1 MKKNTEALS
10 PTTISPE
17 LIQQHGLS
25 EEEYQQ
31 ILTHLGRA
39 PNLTELGVFSVMW
52 SEHCSYKSS
61 RMHLKRFPTEGPRVV
76 QGPGENAGAVDI
88 GDGLAAVFKMESHNH
103 PSFIEPFQGAATGV
117 GGILRDIFTMGAR
130 PIALLNSLRF
140 GELDS
145 AHNRHL
151 LKGVVSGIS
160 WYGNCIGVPTI
171 GGEITFNDIYS
182 KNPLV
187 NVFCLGIV
195 KKDRL
200 LRGLAKGEGNQVL
213 YIGAKTGRD
222 GIHGA
227 TMASDSFDDAS
238 EKKRPNVQ
246 VGDPFLEKLLLEA
259 CLEFLEQDLLVG
271 IQDMGAAG
279 LTSSSCEMA
288 SRSGTG
294 IELDVAKVPRREPNM
309 TPYEI
314 LLSESQERMLL
325 VAQPGKEEA
334 VLAVCQKW
342 GIDAAVVGKVTDD
355 GLLRIR
361 EGDQIVAEIPADAI
375 AEGAPRYERPSAP
388 PQYQEMLQALNLDAL
403 PDVKDPV
410 EVLMQLLA
418 SPTIASKRWVYRQYD
433 HMVGTN
439 TVVCP
444 GSDAAVV
451 RIKGTGK
458 ALAMTTDGNS
468 RYCLLNPYMGGGLAV
483 AEAARNL
490 VCSGAKPL
498 GVTDCL
504 NFGNP
509 ERPDIMW
516 QFIMAVEGIA
526 DACRAFEVPVVSGN
540 VSLYNETNGLSIYP
554 TPILGMVGLIER
566 EEDITTQ
573 WFKQAGDAILL
584 LGETKED
591 IGGTEYLKV
600 MHSREQGM
608 PPWLDLERE
617 QALLQ
622 CVLTLIK
629 KGWVQSAHDCSEG
642 GLLVTLA
649 ECCLT
654 HPSTPFGAKIGLTQ
668 ERLRL
673 DALLF
678 GESPSRIVISVKE
691 DHLALVQ
698 QCIQDIGANVPM
710 SLLGHVT
717 DTDQMDVTVQGDKN
731 QTVRHLSWPVTDLA
745 DRWQNSLSR
754 QLGIEPL
761 L

>member
-1 MKKNTEALS
+1 MMNKATEAS
-10 PTTISPE
+10 PPPNISTE

-25 EEEYQQ
+25 LEEYQQ
-31 ILTHLGRA
+31 ILTHLGRE

-61 RMHLKRFPTEGPRVV
+61 RVHLKRFPTEGPQVV

-130 PIALLNSLRF
+130 PIALLDSLRF

-145 AHNRHL
+145 AQNRHL

-171 GGEITFNDIYS
+171 GGEISFNDIYS

-200 LRGLAKGEGNQVL
+200 LRGLAKGTGNQVL

-259 CLEFLEQDLLVG
+259 CLEFLEQDLLIG

-325 VAQPGKEEA
+325 VAKPGKEEA
-334 VLAVCQKW
+334 VLAVCRKW

-361 EGDQIVAEIPADAI
+361 DGDQVVAEIPADAI

-388 PQYQEMLQALNLDAL
+388 PQYQEILQALNLDAL
-403 PDVKDPV
+403 PDVKDPA
-410 EVLMQLLA
+410 EALLQLLG
-418 SPTIASKRWVYRQYD
+418 SPTIASKRWVFRQYD

-468 RYCLLNPYMGGGLAV
+468 RYCLLNPYIGGGLAV
-483 AEAARNL
+483 AEAGRNL

-509 ERPDIMW
+509 ERPEVMW
-516 QFIMAVEGIA
+516 QFVMAVEGIA
-526 DACRAFEVPVVSGN
+526 DACRAFEIPVVSGN

-554 TPILGMVGLIER
+554 TPIIGMVGLIER
-566 EEDITTQ
+566 EDNITTQ

-584 LGETKED
+584 LGETRED

-600 MHSREQGM
+600 IHSREQGM

-617 QALLQ
+617 RALQ
-622 CVLTLIK
+622 NCVLTLIHN
-629 KGWVQSAHDCSEG
+629 GWVQSAHDCSEG

-649 ECCLT
+649 ESCFSHLT
-654 HPSTPFGAKIGLTQ
+654 ASFGAQITLKQ

-678 GESPSRIVISVKE
+678 GESPSRVLLSVKQ
-691 DHLALVQ
+691 DHLEQVQ
-698 QCIQDIGANVPM
+698 HYIQDLGKDVPM
-710 SLLGHVT
+710 NFLGRVT
-717 DTDQMDVTVQGDKN
+717 EIEQINVTVQGSKN
-731 QTVRHLSWPVTDLA
+731 QTSYHMSLPLSDLA
-745 DRWQNSLSR
+745 DRWHSSISKSLAD
-754 QLGIEPL
+754 EPS
-761 L
+761 

>member
-1 MKKNTEALS
+1 MPS
-10 PTTISPE
+10 TTITPQ

-25 EEEYQQ
+25 EDEYQK
-31 ILTHLGRA
+31 ILTHLGRE

-61 RMHLKRFPTEGPRVV
+61 RVHLKRFPTEGPQVV

-88 GDGLAAVFKMESHNH
+88 GDGFAAVFKMESHNH

-145 AHNRHL
+145 PQNTHL

-200 LRGLAKGEGNQVL
+200 LRGLAKGVGNQVL

-294 IELDVAKVPRREPNM
+294 IELDVGKVPRREHNM

-325 VAQPGKEEA
+325 VAQPGKEQA

-355 GLLRIR
+355 GMLRIR

-388 PQYQEMLQALNLDAL
+388 PQYQEVLQALNLDAL
-403 PDVKDPV
+403 PDLTDGTDA
-410 EVLMQLLA
+410 LLQLLA
-418 SPTIASKRWVYRQYD
+418 SPTIASKRWVYQQYD
-433 HMVGTN
+433 YMVGTN

-468 RYCLLNPYMGGGLAV
+468 RYCLLNPYMGGSLAV

-490 VCSGAKPL
+490 VCSGGKPL

-526 DACRAFEVPVVSGN
+526 DACRSFEVPVVSGN

-554 TPILGMVGLIER
+554 TPIIGMVGVIER

-573 WFKQAGDAILL
+573 WFKESGDTILL
-584 LGETKED
+584 VGENKED
-591 IGGTEYLKV
+591 LGGTEFLKV

-608 PPWLDLERE
+608 PPWLDLEQE
-617 QALLQ
+617 KSIQA
-622 CVLTLIK
+622 CILTLIK
-629 KGWVQSAHDCSEG
+629 KGWIQSAHDCSEG

-654 HPSTPFGAKIGLTQ
+654 HPSAPLGATITLSQ

-678 GESPSRIVISVKE
+678 GESPSRIVISVKTK
-691 DHLALVQ
+691 DLDSVRA
-698 QCIQDIGANVPM
+698 CIQDMGGKVPM
-710 SLLGHVT
+710 SLLGQVT
-717 DTDQMDVTVQGDKN
+717 ATDQIDVTVQKDQG
-731 QTVRHLSWPVTDLA
+731 QPPCQMVWPVKDLA
-745 DRWQNSLSR
+745 DQWYNSLPS
-754 QLGIEPL
+754 QLKMKDSP
-761 L
+761 

>member
-1 MKKNTEALS
+1 MTS
-10 PTTISPE
+10 SSSQISKE
-17 LIQQHGLS
+17 LVQQHGLS

-31 ILTHLGRA
+31 ILKHLGRE

-61 RMHLKRFPTEGPRVV
+61 RVHLKRFPTEGPRVV
-76 QGPGENAGAVDI
+76 QGPGENAGAVDL

-103 PSFIEPFQGAATGV
+103 PSYIEPFQGAATGV

-130 PIALLNSLRF
+130 PIALLDSLRF

-145 AHNRHL
+145 AQNRHL

-160 WYGNCIGVPTI
+160 WYGNCIGVPTV
-171 GGEITFNDIYS
+171 GGEIAFNDIYS

-200 LRGLAKGEGNQVL
+200 LRGLAKGAGNQVL

-259 CLEFLEQDLLVG
+259 CLEFLEQDLLIG

-325 VAQPGKEEA
+325 VAKPGKEEA
-334 VLAVCQKW
+334 VLAVCRKW

-361 EGDQIVAEIPADAI
+361 DGEQVVVEIPADAI

-388 PQYQEMLQALNLDAL
+388 PQYQEILQALNLDAL
-403 PDVKDPV
+403 PDVKDPA
-410 EVLMQLLA
+410 EVLLQLLG
-418 SPTIASKRWVYRQYD
+418 SPTIASKRWVFRQYD

-468 RYCLLNPYMGGGLAV
+468 RYCLLNPYIGGGLAV

-490 VCSGAKPL
+490 MCS
-498 GVTDCL
+498 
-504 NFGNP
+504 
-509 ERPDIMW
+509 
-516 QFIMAVEGIA
+516 QFMMAVEGIA
-526 DACRAFEVPVVSGN
+526 DACRAFEIPVVSGN

-554 TPILGMVGLIER
+554 TPIIGMVGLIEC
-566 EEDITTQ
+566 EDNITTQ

-584 LGETKED
+584 LGETRED

-608 PPWLDLERE
+608 PPWLDLEQE
-617 QALLQ
+617 QSLQQ
-622 CVLTLIK
+622 CVLTLIQ

-654 HPSTPFGAKIGLTQ
+654 HPSTSFGVQVTLTQ

-678 GESPSRIVISVKE
+678 GESPSRVLVSVKQE
-691 DHLALVQ
+691 YLDQVR
-698 QCIQDIGANVPM
+698 QCIQDMGAKVPM
-710 SLLGHVT
+710 LLIGHVI
-717 DTDQMDVTVQGDKN
+717 DNQQMDVMVQGPKN
-731 QTVRHLSWPVTDLA
+731 QTVCDMSLPLTDLA
-745 DRWQNSLSR
+745 DRWHSR
-754 QLGIEPL
+754 LAQQLGIEQSS
-761 L
+761 

>member
-1 MKKNTEALS
+1 MTS
-10 PTTISPE
+10 SSSQISKE
-17 LIQQHGLS
+17 LVQQHGLS

-31 ILTHLGRA
+31 ILKHLGRE

-61 RMHLKRFPTEGPRVV
+61 RVHLKRFPTEGPRVV
-76 QGPGENAGAVDI
+76 QGPGENAGAVDL

-103 PSFIEPFQGAATGV
+103 PSYIEPFQGAATGV

-130 PIALLNSLRF
+130 PIALLDSLRF

-145 AHNRHL
+145 AQNRHL

-160 WYGNCIGVPTI
+160 WYGNCIGVPTV
-171 GGEITFNDIYS
+171 GGEIAFNDIYS

-200 LRGLAKGEGNQVL
+200 LRGLAKGAGNQVL

-259 CLEFLEQDLLVG
+259 CLEFLEQDLLIG

-325 VAQPGKEEA
+325 VAKPGKEEA
-334 VLAVCQKW
+334 VLAVCRKW

-361 EGDQIVAEIPADAI
+361 DGEQVVVEIPADAI

-388 PQYQEMLQALNLDAL
+388 PQYQEILQALNLDAL
-403 PDVKDPV
+403 PDVKDPA
-410 EVLMQLLA
+410 EVLLQLLG
-418 SPTIASKRWVYRQYD
+418 SPTIASKRWVFRQYD

-468 RYCLLNPYMGGGLAV
+468 RYCLLNPYIGGGLAV

-490 VCSGAKPL
+490 MCSGAKPL

-509 ERPDIMW
+509 ERPEVMW
-516 QFIMAVEGIA
+516 QFMMAVEGIA
-526 DACRAFEVPVVSGN
+526 DACRAFEIPVVSGN

-554 TPILGMVGLIER
+554 TPIIGMVGLIEC
-566 EEDITTQ
+566 EDNITTQ

-584 LGETKED
+584 LGETRED

-608 PPWLDLERE
+608 PPWLDLEQE
-617 QALLQ
+617 QSLQQ
-622 CVLTLIK
+622 CVLTLIQ

-654 HPSTPFGAKIGLTQ
+654 HPSTSFGVQVTLTQ

-678 GESPSRIVISVKE
+678 GESPSRVLVSVKQE
-691 DHLALVQ
+691 YLDQVR
-698 QCIQDIGANVPM
+698 QCIQDMGAKVPM
-710 SLLGHVT
+710 LLIGHVI
-717 DTDQMDVTVQGDKN
+717 DNQQMDVMVQGPKN
-731 QTVRHLSWPVTDLA
+731 QTVCDMSLPLTDLA
-745 DRWQNSLSR
+745 DRWHSR
-754 QLGIEPL
+754 LAQQLGIEQSS
-761 L
+761 

>member
-1 MKKNTEALS
+1 M
-10 PTTISPE
+10 
-17 LIQQHGLS
+17 
-25 EEEYQQ
+25 
-31 ILTHLGRA
+31 
-39 PNLTELGVFSVMW
+39 
-52 SEHCSYKSS
+52 
-61 RMHLKRFPTEGPRVV
+61 
-76 QGPGENAGAVDI
+76 
-88 GDGLAAVFKMESHNH
+88 
-103 PSFIEPFQGAATGV
+103 
-117 GGILRDIFTMGAR
+117 
-130 PIALLNSLRF
+130 
-140 GELDS
+140 
-145 AHNRHL
+145 
-151 LKGVVSGIS
+151 SGIS

-200 LRGLAKGEGNQVL
+200 LRGLANGEGNQVL

-294 IELDVAKVPRREPNM
+294 IELDVLNVPRREPNM

-334 VLAVCQKW
+334 VLAVCRKW

-361 EGDQIVAEIPADAI
+361 EGSNIVAEIPADAI
-375 AEGAPRYERPSAP
+375 ADGAPRYERPSAP
-388 PQYQEMLQALNLDAL
+388 PSYQELLQSLNFDTL
-403 PDVKDPV
+403 PDVKDATDA
-410 EVLMQLLA
+410 LFQLLN
-418 SPTIASKRWVYRQYD
+418 SPTLASKRWVYRQYD
-433 HMVGTN
+433 YMVGTN

-444 GSDAAVV
+444 GSDAAVL
-451 RIKGTGK
+451 RLKGTGK

-516 QFIMAVEGIA
+516 QFVMAVEGIA
-526 DACRAFEVPVVSGN
+526 DTCRLFDVPVVSGN
-540 VSLYNETNGLSIYP
+540 VSLYNETMDS
-554 TPILGMVGLIER
+554 R
-566 EEDITTQ
+566 FTQ
-573 WFKQAGDAILL
+573 HRLL
-584 LGETKED
+584 AWSG
-591 IGGTEYLKV
+591 
-600 MHSREQGM
+600 
-608 PPWLDLERE
+608 
-617 QALLQ
+617 
-622 CVLTLIK
+622 
-629 KGWVQSAHDCSEG
+629 
-642 GLLVTLA
+642 
-649 ECCLT
+649 
-654 HPSTPFGAKIGLTQ
+654 
-668 ERLRL
+668 
-673 DALLF
+673 
-678 GESPSRIVISVKE
+678 
-691 DHLALVQ
+691 
-698 QCIQDIGANVPM
+698 
-710 SLLGHVT
+710 
-717 DTDQMDVTVQGDKN
+717 
-731 QTVRHLSWPVTDLA
+731 
-745 DRWQNSLSR
+745 
-754 QLGIEPL
+754 
-761 L
+761 

>member
-1 MKKNTEALS
+1 MTS
-10 PTTISPE
+10 PSSQISKE
-17 LIQQHGLS
+17 VIQQHGLS
-25 EEEYQQ
+25 EEEYQE
-31 ILTHLGRA
+31 ILEHLGRE
-39 PNLTELGVFSVMW
+39 PNLTELGIFSVMW

-61 RMHLKRFPTEGPRVV
+61 RVHLKRFPTEGHRVV

-140 GELDS
+140 GELEMPQ
-145 AHNRHL
+145 NRHL

-160 WYGNCIGVPTI
+160 WYGNCIGVPTV

-200 LRGLAKGEGNQVL
+200 LRGLAKGTGNQVL

-259 CLEFLEQDLLVG
+259 CLEFLEQDLLIG

-294 IELDVAKVPRREPNM
+294 IELDVAMVPRREPNM

-325 VAQPGKEEA
+325 VAKPGKEEA
-334 VLAVCQKW
+334 VLAVCRKW

-361 EGDQIVAEIPADAI
+361 EGDQVVAEIPADAI

-388 PQYQEMLQALNLDAL
+388 PQYQEVLQALNLDAL
-403 PDVKDPV
+403 PDVKDPA
-410 EVLMQLLA
+410 EALLQLLG
-418 SPTIASKRWVYRQYD
+418 SPTIASKRWVFRQYD
-433 HMVGTN
+433 HMVGIN

-451 RIKGTGK
+451 RIKETK
-458 ALAMTTDGNS
+458 KSLAMTTDGNS

-490 VCSGAKPL
+490 ICSGAKPL

-509 ERPDIMW
+509 ERPDVMW
-516 QFIMAVEGIA
+516 QFIMGVEGIA
-526 DACRAFEVPVVSGN
+526 DACREFEIPVVSGN

-554 TPILGMVGLIER
+554 TPIIGMVGLIER

-573 WFKQAGDAILL
+573 WFKESGDAILL
-584 LGETKED
+584 LGETREE

-608 PPWLDLERE
+608 PPWLDLE
-617 QALLQ
+617 QARSLHQ
-622 CVLTLIK
+622 CVLTLIQ
-629 KGWVQSAHDCSEG
+629 KGWVKSAHDCSEG

-654 HPSTPFGAKIGLTQ
+654 HPSNPFGAQITLTQ
-668 ERLRL
+668 ERIRL
-673 DALLF
+673 DALFF
-678 GESPSRIVISVKE
+678 GESSSRVVVSVKQE
-691 DHLALVQ
+691 HLDQVK
-698 QCIQDIGANVPM
+698 QCIQDMGAKVPM
-710 SLLGHVT
+710 NLIGHVI
-717 DTDQMDVTVQGDKN
+717 DTELMDVTVQGPKN
-731 QTVRHLSWPVTDLA
+731 QPVCHMSFPLTDLA
-745 DRWQNSLSR
+745 DRWHNSLAQ
-754 QLGIEPL
+754 QLGIEQSS
-761 L
+761 

>member
-1 MKKNTEALS
+1 M
-10 PTTISPE
+10 TISQE
-17 LIQQHGLS
+17 IVQQHGLS
-25 EEEYQQ
+25 KDEYQQ
-31 ILTHLGRA
+31 ILNHLGRE
-39 PNLTELGVFSVMW
+39 PNLTELGIFSVMW

-61 RMHLKRFPTEGPRVV
+61 RVHLKRFPTEGPHVV

-130 PIALLNSLRF
+130 PIAILNSLRF
-140 GELDS
+140 GELDV
-145 AHNRHL
+145 AQNQHL

-160 WYGNCIGVPTI
+160 WYGNCIGVPTV

-195 KKDRL
+195 EKDKL
-200 LRGLAKGEGNQVL
+200 LRGVAKGTGNSVL

-294 IELDVAKVPRREPNM
+294 IELDVSKVPQREPRM

-325 VAQPGKEEA
+325 VAKPGKERD

-342 GIDAAVVGKVTDD
+342 GIDAAVVGRVTDD
-355 GLLRIR
+355 GFLRVR
-361 EGDQIVAEIPADAI
+361 EGQALIAEIPADAI

-388 PQYQEMLQALNLDAL
+388 PSYQEFLQALNIDTL
-403 PDVKDPV
+403 PDVKDPADA
-410 EVLMQLLA
+410 LLQLLE
-418 SPTIASKRWVYRQYD
+418 SPSLSSKRWAYRQYD
-433 HMVGTN
+433 HMVGIN
-439 TVVCP
+439 TVLCP
-444 GSDAAVV
+444 GSDSAIV
-451 RIKGTGK
+451 RIKGTSK

-468 RYCLLNPYMGGGLAV
+468 RYCLLNPYIGGGLAV

-516 QFIMAVEGIA
+516 QFIMAVEGVA
-526 DACRAFEVPVVSGN
+526 DACRALETPVVSGN

-566 EEDITTQ
+566 PEDITTQ
-573 WFKQAGDAILL
+573 WFQQFDDVIILL
-584 LGETKED
+584 GQTSED

-600 MHSREQGM
+600 IHSREQGM
-608 PPWLDLERE
+608 PPWLDLEKE
-617 QALLQ
+617 KAVQQ
-622 CVLTLIK
+622 CLLTLIHQ
-629 KGWVQSAHDCSEG
+629 GWVQSAHDCSEG

-649 ECCLT
+649 ECCFT
-654 HPSTPFGAKIGLTQ
+654 HPTTQFGARITLMQ
-668 ERLRL
+668 NRLRL

-678 GESPSRIVISVKE
+678 GESPSRVVVSVKPE
-691 DHLALVQ
+691 HLEHVQ
-698 QCIQDIGANVPM
+698 RHIQDSHQNVPM
-710 SLLGHVT
+710 ILLGHVT
-717 DTDQMDVTVQGDKN
+717 HDEKMQVTVQESDGHSAT
-731 QTVRHLSWPVTDLA
+731 QFSLSVSDLA
-745 DRWQNSLSR
+745 DRWHYSLERLLGQKNTPCTSNS
-754 QLGIEPL
+754 
-761 L
+761 

>member
-1 MKKNTEALS
+1 MNHDTEAS
-10 PTTISPE
+10 PPLNITPE
-17 LIQQHGLS
+17 MIQQHGLS

-31 ILTHLGRA
+31 ILKHLGRE

-61 RMHLKRFPTEGPRVV
+61 RVHLKRFPTEGLHVV

-145 AHNRHL
+145 THNQHL

-160 WYGNCIGVPTI
+160 WYGNCIGVPTV

-200 LRGLAKGEGNQVL
+200 LRGLAKGAGNHVL

-238 EKKRPNVQ
+238 EMKRPNVQ

-334 VLAVCQKW
+334 VLAVCRKW

-355 GLLRIR
+355 GFLRIR
-361 EGDQIVAEIPADAI
+361 EGSRIVGEIPADAI
-375 AEGAPRYERPSAP
+375 ADGAPRYERPSSP
-388 PQYQEMLQALNLDAL
+388 PQYQELLQALNLDTL
-403 PDVKDPV
+403 PDVKDAIGA
-410 EVLMQLLA
+410 LLQLLA

-433 HMVGTN
+433 YMVGTN

-444 GSDAAVV
+444 GSDAAVL
-451 RIKGTGK
+451 RLKGTGK

-490 VCSGAKPL
+490 ICSGAKPL

-526 DACRAFEVPVVSGN
+526 DACRIFEVPVVSGN
-540 VSLYNETNGLSIYP
+540 VSLYNETNGISIYP
-554 TPILGMVGLIER
+554 TPIIGMVGLIER
-566 EEDITTQ
+566 EAEITTQ
-573 WFKQAGDAILL
+573 WFKQSGDHILL
-584 LGETKED
+584 IGETRED
-591 IGGTEYLKV
+591 IGGTEYLKII
-600 MHSREQGM
+600 HSLEKGM
-608 PPWLDLERE
+608 PPYLDVELE
-617 QALLQ
+617 QAVQQ
-622 CVLTLIK
+622 CVLTLIQ
-629 KGWVQSAHDCSEG
+629 KGWVESAHDCSEG

-649 ECCLT
+649 ECCFT
-654 HPSTPFGAKIGLTQ
+654 DPSTLFGATITLSQ

-691 DHLALVQ
+691 QNLQ
-698 QCIQDIGANVPM
+698 QVTQYIQDLDMKVPM
-710 SLLGHVT
+710 SVLGQVT
-717 DTDQMDVTVQGDKN
+717 DRDQIDVSVQGDNKKIV
-731 QTVRHLSWPVTDLA
+731 QQLSWSVKDLA
-745 DRWQNSLSR
+745 DRWQNSLAQ
-754 QLGIEPL
+754 QLNKAEAS
-761 L
+761 

>member
-1 MKKNTEALS
+1 M
-10 PTTISPE
+10 TISQE
-17 LIQQHGLS
+17 IVQQHGLS
-25 EEEYQQ
+25 KDEYQQ
-31 ILTHLGRA
+31 ILNHLGRE
-39 PNLTELGVFSVMW
+39 PNLTELGIFSVMW

-61 RMHLKRFPTEGPRVV
+61 RVHLKRFPTEGPHVV

-130 PIALLNSLRF
+130 PIAILNSLRF
-140 GELDS
+140 GELDV
-145 AHNRHL
+145 AQNQHL

-160 WYGNCIGVPTI
+160 WYGNCIGVPTV

-195 KKDRL
+195 EKDKL
-200 LRGLAKGEGNQVL
+200 LRGVAKGTGNSVL

-294 IELDVAKVPRREPNM
+294 IDLDVSKVPQREPRM

-325 VAQPGKEEA
+325 VAKPGKERD

-342 GIDAAVVGKVTDD
+342 GIDAAVVGRVTDD
-355 GLLRIR
+355 GFLRVR
-361 EGDQIVAEIPADAI
+361 EGQAVVAEIPADAI
-375 AEGAPRYERPSAP
+375 AESAPRYERPSAP
-388 PQYQEMLQALNLDAL
+388 PSYQEFLQALNIDTL
-403 PDVKDPV
+403 PDVKDPADA
-410 EVLMQLLA
+410 LLQLLE
-418 SPTIASKRWVYRQYD
+418 SPSLSSKRWVYRQYD
-433 HMVGTN
+433 HMVGIN

-444 GSDAAVV
+444 GSDSAVV
-451 RIKGTGK
+451 RIKGTSK

-468 RYCLLNPYMGGGLAV
+468 RYCLLNPYIGGGLAV

-509 ERPDIMW
+509 ERPDVMW

-526 DACRAFEVPVVSGN
+526 DACRALETPVVSGN
-540 VSLYNETNGLSIYP
+540 VSLYNETKGLSIYP

-566 EEDITTQ
+566 PEDITTQ
-573 WFKQAGDAILL
+573 WFQQSDDVIILL
-584 LGETKED
+584 GQTSED

-600 MHSREQGM
+600 IHSREQGM
-608 PPWLDLERE
+608 PPWLDLEKE
-617 QALLQ
+617 KAVQQ
-622 CVLTLIK
+622 CLLTLIHQ
-629 KGWVQSAHDCSEG
+629 GWVQSAHDCSEG

-649 ECCLT
+649 ECCFT
-654 HPSTPFGAKIGLTQ
+654 HPTTQFGARITLMQ
-668 ERLRL
+668 NWLRL

-678 GESPSRIVISVKE
+678 GESPSRVVVSVKPE
-691 DHLALVQ
+691 HLEHVQ
-698 QCIQDIGANVPM
+698 RHIQDFHQNVPM
-710 SLLGHVT
+710 ILLGHVT
-717 DTDQMDVTVQGDKN
+717 HDEKMQVTVQESDGHSAT
-731 QTVRHLSWPVTDLA
+731 QFSLSVSDLA
-745 DRWQNSLSR
+745 DRWHYSLERLLGQKNTPCTSNS
-754 QLGIEPL
+754 
-761 L
+761 

>member
-1 MKKNTEALS
+1 MTEDTKTLP
-10 PTTISPE
+10 PTNISPE
-17 LIQQHGLS
+17 LIKQHGLS

-31 ILTHLGRA
+31 IVTHLGRE
-39 PNLTELGVFSVMW
+39 PNLTELGIFSVMW

-61 RMHLKRFPTEGPRVV
+61 RVHLKRFPTDGPQVV

-88 GDGLAAVFKMESHNH
+88 GNGLAAVFKMESHNH

-130 PIALLNSLRF
+130 PIALLDSLRF
-140 GELDS
+140 GELDT
-145 AHNRHL
+145 AQNRHL

-160 WYGNCIGVPTI
+160 WYGNCIGVPTV

-200 LRGLAKGEGNQVL
+200 LRGLAKGTGNQVL

-279 LTSSSCEMA
+279 LTSSACEMA

-309 TPYEI
+309 TPYEV

-325 VAQPGKEEA
+325 VAQPGKEDA
-334 VLAVCQKW
+334 VLAVCRKW

-361 EGDQIVAEIPADAI
+361 EGDQVVAEIPAPAI
-375 AEGAPRYERPSAP
+375 ADEAPRYERPSAP
-388 PQYQEMLQALNLDAL
+388 PQYQEILQALNLDAL
-403 PDVKDPV
+403 PDVKDPADA
-410 EVLMQLLA
+410 LLQLLA
-418 SPTIASKRWVYRQYD
+418 SPTIASKQWVFRQFD

-439 TVVCP
+439 TVVSP

-451 RIKGTGK
+451 RIKGTNK

-498 GVTDCL
+498 GATDCL

-509 ERPDIMW
+509 ERSDIMW

-526 DACRAFEVPVVSGN
+526 DACRAFEIPIVSGN

-566 EEDITTQ
+566 EDDITTQ
-573 WFKQAGDAILL
+573 WFKQHGDAILL
-584 LGETKED
+584 LGETRED

-617 QALLQ
+617 QALQQ
-622 CVLTLIK
+622 CVLTLIQN
-629 KGWVQSAHDCSEG
+629 GWVQTAHDCSEG
-642 GLLVTLA
+642 GLLITLA
-649 ECCLT
+649 ECCIT
-654 HPSTPFGAKIGLTQ
+654 HPTTQFGAQITLSQ

-678 GESPSRIVISVKE
+678 GESPSRVLVSVKQE
-691 DHLALVQ
+691 HLGQVQ
-698 QCIQDIGANVPM
+698 RYIQDLNRDVPM
-710 SLLGHVT
+710 SLLGRVT
-717 DTDQMDVTVQGDKN
+717 DTEHMDVTVNASKN
-731 QTVRHLSWPVTDLA
+731 QTVYHMKLSLSDLTA
-745 DRWQNSLSR
+745 QWQNSLS
-754 QLGIEPL
+754 QQIGAELSP
-761 L
+761 

>member
-1 MKKNTEALS
+1 MTSLS
-10 PTTISPE
+10 GQISKE

-31 ILTHLGRA
+31 ILEHLGRE
-39 PNLTELGVFSVMW
+39 PNLTELGIFSVMW

-61 RMHLKRFPTEGPRVV
+61 RVHLKRFPTEGPRVV
-76 QGPGENAGAVDI
+76 QGPGENAGAVDV

-130 PIALLNSLRF
+130 PIALLDSLRF

-145 AHNRHL
+145 AQNRHL

-200 LRGLAKGEGNQVL
+200 LRGLAKGTGNQVL

-294 IELDVAKVPRREPNM
+294 IELDVTKVPRREPNM

-325 VAQPGKEEA
+325 VAKPAKEEA
-334 VLAVCQKW
+334 VLAVCRKW

-361 EGDQIVAEIPADAI
+361 DGDQVVAEIPANVI

-388 PQYQEMLQALNLDAL
+388 PQYQEILQALNLDAL
-403 PDVKDPV
+403 PDVKDPA
-410 EVLMQLLA
+410 EALLQLLA
-418 SPTIASKRWVYRQYD
+418 SPTIASKRWVFRQFD

-468 RYCLLNPYMGGGLAV
+468 RYCLLNPYIGGGLAV

-509 ERPDIMW
+509 ERPEVMW

-526 DACRAFEVPVVSGN
+526 DACRSFEIPVVSGN

-554 TPILGMVGLIER
+554 TPIIGMVGLIER
-566 EEDITTQ
+566 EDDITTQ
-573 WFKQAGDAILL
+573 WFKQSGDAILL
-584 LGETKED
+584 LGETRED

-600 MHSREQGM
+600 LHSREQGM
-608 PPWLDLERE
+608 PPWLDLDQE
-617 QALLQ
+617 QALQQ
-622 CVLTLIK
+622 CVLTLIQ

-654 HPSTPFGAKIGLTQ
+654 HPSNPFGAQVTITQ

-678 GESPSRIVISVKE
+678 GESPARVLVSVKQE
-691 DHLALVQ
+691 HLDQVR
-698 QCIQDIGANVPM
+698 QCIQDMGAKVPM
-710 SLLGHVT
+710 ILIGQVT
-717 DTDQMDVTVQGDKN
+717 DNEHMDVTVQGTKN
-731 QTVRHLSWPVTDLA
+731 QKVSHMSLPVTDLA
-745 DRWQNSLSR
+745 DRWHHSLAQQVR
-754 QLGIEPL
+754 IEKSS
-761 L
+761 

>member
-1 MKKNTEALS
+1 MTS
-10 PTTISPE
+10 PSGQISKE

-31 ILTHLGRA
+31 IFKHLGRE

-61 RMHLKRFPTEGPRVV
+61 RVHLRRFPTEGPRVV

-130 PIALLNSLRF
+130 PIALLDSLRF

-145 AHNRHL
+145 AQNRHL

-160 WYGNCIGVPTI
+160 WYGNCIGVPTV

-200 LRGLAKGEGNQVL
+200 LRGLANGTGNQVL

-259 CLEFLEQDLLVG
+259 CLEFLEQDLLIG

-294 IELDVAKVPRREPNM
+294 IELDVAKVPKREPNM

-325 VAQPGKEEA
+325 VAKPGKEEA
-334 VLAVCQKW
+334 VLAVCRKW
-342 GIDAAVVGKVTDD
+342 DIDAAVVGKVTDD

-361 EGDQIVAEIPADAI
+361 EGEQVVAEIPADAI

-388 PQYQEMLQALNLDAL
+388 PQYQEILQALNLDAL
-403 PDVKDPV
+403 PDVKDPA
-410 EVLMQLLA
+410 EALLQLLA
-418 SPTIASKRWVYRQYD
+418 SPTIASKRWVFRQYD
-433 HMVGTN
+433 YMVGTN

-468 RYCLLNPYMGGGLAV
+468 RYCLLNPYIGGGLAV

-509 ERPDIMW
+509 ERPEVMW
-516 QFIMAVEGIA
+516 QLIMAVEGIA
-526 DACRAFEVPVVSGN
+526 DACRAFEIPVVSGN
-540 VSLYNETNGLSIYP
+540 VSLYNETKGLSIYP
-554 TPILGMVGLIER
+554 TPIIGMVGLIER
-566 EEDITTQ
+566 EDDITTQ
-573 WFKQAGDAILL
+573 WFKQSGDAILL
-584 LGETKED
+584 LGETRED

-608 PPWLDLERE
+608 PPWLDLEQE
-617 QALLQ
+617 QALHNW
-622 CVLTLIK
+622 VLTLIQ
-629 KGWVQSAHDCSEG
+629 KGWVESAHDCSEG

-654 HPSTPFGAKIGLTQ
+654 HPSTPFGAQVTLTQ

-678 GESPSRIVISVKE
+678 GESPSRVLVSVKQE
-691 DHLALVQ
+691 HLDQVR
-698 QCIQDIGANVPM
+698 QCIQDLGAKLPMPLLIGY
-710 SLLGHVT
+710 VT
-717 DTDQMDVTVQGDKN
+717 DNQHMNVTVQRPKN
-731 QTVRHLSWPVTDLA
+731 QTVCHMSLPITDLA
-745 DRWQNSLSR
+745 DRWHNSLAQ
-754 QLGIEPL
+754 QLGIEQSS
-761 L
+761 

>member
-1 MKKNTEALS
+1 MKKDTEALP

-31 ILTHLGRA
+31 ILKHLGRA

-388 PQYQEMLQALNLDAL
+388 PQYQELLQALNLDAL

-410 EVLMQLLA
+410 EALMQLLA

-622 CVLTLIK
+622 CVLTLIQ

-678 GESPSRIVISVKE
+678 GESPSRIVIAVKE

-731 QTVRHLSWPVTDLA
+731 QTVCHLSWPVTDLA

-754 QLGIEPL
+754 QLGIEPSL
-761 L
+761 

>member
-342 GIDAAVVGKVTDD
+342 GIDAAVVGEVTDD

-388 PQYQEMLQALNLDAL
+388 PQYQELLQALNLDAL

-410 EVLMQLLA
+410 EALMQLLA

-468 RYCLLNPYMGGGLAV
+468 RYCLLNPYLGGGLAV

-754 QLGIEPL
+754 QLGIEPSL
-761 L
+761 

>member
-1 MKKNTEALS
+1 MNQDTEAL
-10 PTTISPE
+10 PPLNITPE

-31 ILTHLGRA
+31 ILKHLGRE

-61 RMHLKRFPTEGPRVV
+61 RVHLKRFPTEGPQVV

-145 AHNRHL
+145 TQNQHL

-325 VAQPGKEEA
+325 VAQPGKEDA
-334 VLAVCQKW
+334 VLAVCRKW
-342 GIDAAVVGKVTDD
+342 GIDAAAVGKVTDD

-361 EGDQIVAEIPADAI
+361 DGSQIVAEIPADAI

-388 PQYQEMLQALNLDAL
+388 PQYQELLQALNLDTL
-403 PDVKDPV
+403 PDVKDATDA
-410 EVLMQLLA
+410 LLQLLN

-433 HMVGTN
+433 YMVGTN

-451 RIKGTGK
+451 RLKGTGK

-490 VCSGAKPL
+490 VCSGAEPL
-498 GVTDCL
+498 AVTDCL

-526 DACRAFEVPVVSGN
+526 DACRAFDVPVVSGN

-554 TPILGMVGLIER
+554 SPIIGMVGLIER
-566 EEDITTQ
+566 EDDITTQ
-573 WFKQAGDAILL
+573 WFKQSGDHILL
-584 LGETKED
+584 IGETRED
-591 IGGTEYLKV
+591 IGGTEYLKII
-600 MHSREQGM
+600 HSREQGM
-608 PPWLDLERE
+608 PPYLDVDLE
-617 QALLQ
+617 QAVQ
-622 CVLTLIK
+622 RCVLILIQ
-629 KGWVQSAHDCSEG
+629 KGWVESAHDCSEG

-649 ECCLT
+649 ECCFT
-654 HPSTPFGAKIGLTQ
+654 HPSTTFGATITLNQ

-691 DHLALVQ
+691 DNLQHVTQ
-698 QCIQDIGANVPM
+698 FIQDLGTKVPM
-710 SLLGHVT
+710 SVLGQVT
-717 DTDQMDVTVQGDKN
+717 DRDRMAVTVQRAHEK
-731 QTVRHLSWPVTDLA
+731 QVQQLSWSVEDLA
-745 DRWQNSLSR
+745 NRWQNSLVQ
-754 QLGIEPL
+754 QLDAAQTS
-761 L
+761 

>member
-1 MKKNTEALS
+1 MNRDTEAS
-10 PTTISPE
+10 PPPKISPE

-25 EEEYQQ
+25 DEEYQQ
-31 ILTHLGRA
+31 ILKHLGRE
-39 PNLTELGVFSVMW
+39 PNLTELGIFSVMW

-61 RMHLKRFPTEGPRVV
+61 RVHLKRFPTEGSQVV

-145 AHNRHL
+145 AQNQHL

-160 WYGNCIGVPTI
+160 WYGNCIGVPTV

-309 TPYEI
+309 TPYDI

-325 VAQPGKEEA
+325 VAQPGKEDA

-342 GIDAAVVGKVTDD
+342 GIDAAVVGRVTDD
-355 GLLRIR
+355 GFLRVK
-361 EGDQIVAEIPADAI
+361 EGADIVAEIPADAI

-388 PQYQEMLQALNLDAL
+388 PQYQDLLQSLNLDTL
-403 PDVKDPV
+403 PDVKNATDALV
-410 EVLMQLLA
+410 QLLD
-418 SPTIASKRWVYRQYD
+418 SPTLASKRWVFRQYD
-433 HMVGTN
+433 YMVGTN

-451 RIKGTGK
+451 RLKDTGK

-526 DACRAFEVPVVSGN
+526 DACRIFEVPVVSGN

-554 TPILGMVGLIER
+554 TPIIGMVGLIDCED
-566 EEDITTQ
+566 DITTQ
-573 WFKQAGDAILL
+573 WFKQSGDHILL
-584 LGETKED
+584 IGETRED
-591 IGGTEYLKV
+591 IGGTEYLKIV
-600 MHSREQGM
+600 HSRELGM
-608 PPWLDLERE
+608 PPYLDVEQE
-617 QALLQ
+617 QAVQQ
-622 CVLTLIK
+622 CVLKLIQ
-629 KGWVQSAHDCSEG
+629 KGWVESAHDCSEG
-642 GLLVTLA
+642 GLLVTIA
-649 ECCLT
+649 ECCFT
-654 HPSTPFGAKIGLTQ
+654 HPSTPLGATITLHQ

-691 DHLALVQ
+691 EHLLQVTQ
-698 QCIQDIGANVPM
+698 FIQDLGTKVPM
-710 SLLGHVT
+710 SVLGQVT
-717 DTDQMDVTVQGDKN
+717 DLDQMDVTVQGDSKTTL
-731 QTVRHLSWPVTDLA
+731 QHLSWTVKDLA
-745 DRWQNSLSR
+745 DRWKNSLAQ
-754 QLGIEPL
+754 QLDPD
-761 L
+761 

>member
-1 MKKNTEALS
+1 MTAPS
-10 PTTISPE
+10 SQISKE

-31 ILTHLGRA
+31 ILKHLGRE

-61 RMHLKRFPTEGPRVV
+61 RVHLKRFPTEGPGVV

-88 GDGLAAVFKMESHNH
+88 GNGLAAVFKMESHNH

-117 GGILRDIFTMGAR
+117 GGILRDIFTMGAQ
-130 PIALLNSLRF
+130 PIALLDSLRF

-145 AHNRHL
+145 AQNRHL

-200 LRGLAKGEGNQVL
+200 LRGLAKGTGNHVL

-259 CLEFLEQDLLVG
+259 CLEFLEKNLLIG

-294 IELDVAKVPRREPNM
+294 IELDVAKVPRRELNM

-325 VAQPGKEEA
+325 VAKPGKEEA
-334 VLAVCQKW
+334 VLTVCQKW

-361 EGDQIVAEIPADAI
+361 EGDDLVAEIPADAI

-388 PQYQEMLQALNLDAL
+388 PQYQEILQALNLDAL
-403 PDVKDPV
+403 PDVKDPAAA
-410 EVLMQLLA
+410 LLQLLG
-418 SPTIASKRWVYRQYD
+418 SPTIASKNWVFRQYD

-468 RYCLLNPYMGGGLAV
+468 RYCLLNPYIGGGLAV
-483 AEAARNL
+483 AESARNL

-509 ERPDIMW
+509 ERPEVMW
-516 QFIMAVEGIA
+516 QFVMAVEGIA
-526 DACRAFEVPVVSGN
+526 DACRAFEIPVVSGN

-554 TPILGMVGLIER
+554 TPIIGMVGLIEK
-566 EEDITTQ
+566 EDDITTQ

-584 LGETKED
+584 LGETGED

-617 QALLQ
+617 QALQ
-622 CVLTLIK
+622 HCVLTLIQN
-629 KGWVQSAHDCSEG
+629 GWVQSAHDCSEG

-649 ECCLT
+649 ESCFS
-654 HPSTPFGAKIGLTQ
+654 HPTASFGAQITLKQ

-678 GESPSRIVISVKE
+678 GESPSRVLLSVKQ
-691 DHLALVQ
+691 DHLEQVQ
-698 QCIQDIGANVPM
+698 HYIQDLGKKVPM
-710 SLLGHVT
+710 NFLGRVT
-717 DTDQMDVTVQGDKN
+717 EIQQMDVTVQGSKN
-731 QTVRHLSWPVTDLA
+731 RTSCHMSLSLSDLA
-745 DRWQNSLSR
+745 ARWHSSISKSLT
-754 QLGIEPL
+754 GEPS
-761 L
+761 